1 MRRGKITK
9 QEWIRLA
16 VTVSVIIIAIVKLYP
31 FYPLEEVFDFGLDLQ
46 GGVRLVYAITG
57 ADKMSAEHL
66 QRSIDQVITILTTRV
81 DQFGLADPEIKQMG
95 PDRVLVNLPG
105 VIDRADAER
114 LVGQTAILQ
123 FHNLIRAGVRADS
136 DLGIPGFRERILRD
150 REGIPHLVEREPIL
164 TGAALASA
172 EARIDT
178 APGAVGRFHI
188 ALEFTR
194 EGAEQFIAAL
204 ARRNPGDRIAITLDD
219 IVLSAPQIT
228 ASILDAAARG
238 WRAVIDTTTITG
250 DFSRDEARILAISL
264 RAGALP
270 VELTPIEQETIGPT
284 LGRDSIRRGIIAVV
298 TGFILVLLYM
308 PIYYRFL
315 GLAAVFTLI
324 LTMLIVFGGLAL
336 FGATLTLPGI
346 AGILLTIGMAVDAN
360 VIIFER
366 IKEERCAGKSPRVA
380 VKSGFDRSL
389 SALADANITTLLTA
403 GILIIVGTGP
413 VQGFAITLGIGVLGT
428 LFSAL
433 VASRFLLETTGLAA
447 MGPAPALVEG

>member
-1 MRRGKITK
+1 MRWGKITK
-9 QEWIRLA
+9 KEWIRLA
-16 VTVSVIIIAIVKLYP
+16 VTISIIIIAIINLYP
-31 FYPLEEVFDFGLDLQ
+31 FYPLEDVLDLGLDLK
-46 GGVRLVYAITG
+46 GGVRLVYGIEG
-57 ADKMSAEHL
+57 AEKMPAEEV
-66 QRSIDQVITILTTRV
+66 QRNIEQVITILTTRV
-81 DQFGLADPEIKQMG
+81 DQFGLANPEIKQMG

-105 VIDRADAER
+105 VIDLKDAER
-114 LVGQTAILQ
+114 LVGQTALLLFYNVIT
-123 FHNLIRAGVRADS
+123 AGMRPGD

-150 REGIPHLVEREPIL
+150 REGRPYLVEREPIL

-172 EARIDT
+172 EARIDPT
-178 APGAVGRFHI
+178 PGAIGRFHI

-194 EGAEQFIAAL
+194 EGAQQFIDAL
-204 ARRNPGDRIAITLDD
+204 AGLNPGDRIAITLDD

-228 ASILDAAARG
+228 ASIKEAAARG
-238 WRAVIDTTTITG
+238 VRGIIDSTTITG
-250 DFSRDEARILAISL
+250 NFSRDEARILAISL

-270 VELTPIEQETIGPT
+270 VELVPMEQEMIGPT
-284 LGRDSIRRGIIAVV
+284 LGRDSIRMGIITVV
-298 TGFILVLLYM
+298 TGFILVLIYM

-315 GLAAVFTLI
+315 GLAAVFALI
-324 LTMLIVFGGLAL
+324 LTMLTVFGGLAL
-336 FGATLTLPGI
+336 FDATLTLPGI

-366 IKEERCAGKSPRVA
+366 IKEERQAGKSTRAA
-380 VKSGFDRSL
+380 VKSGFEQSF

-413 VQGFAITLGIGVLGT
+413 VQGFAITLGLGVLGS

-447 MGPAPALVEG
+447 MGMSPALEER

>member
-9 QEWIRLA
+9 KEWIRLA
-16 VTVSVIIIAIVKLYP
+16 VIVSVIIIAIVNLYP
-31 FYPLEEVFDFGLDLQ
+31 FYPLEDVINLGLDLQ
-46 GGVRLVYAITG
+46 GGVRLVYGIEG
-57 ADKMSAEHL
+57 ADEMSAEQL
-66 QRSIDQVITILTTRV
+66 QRDIEQVITILTTRV
-81 DQFGLADPEIKQMG
+81 DQFGLANPEIKQMG
-95 PDRVLVNLPG
+95 TDRVLVNLPG
-105 VIDRADAER
+105 VIDLMEAER

-123 FHNLIRAGVRADS
+123 FHNVITAGVRADS
-136 DLGIPGFRERILRD
+136 DLGVPGFRERILRD
-150 REGIPHLVEREPIL
+150 REGIPYLVEREPIL

-172 EARIDT
+172 AARIDT

-204 ARRNPGDRIAITLDD
+204 AGLNPGDRLAVTLDD
-219 IVLSAPQIT
+219 TVLSAPQIT
-228 ASILDAAARG
+228 ASIKDAAARG

-250 DFSRDEARILAISL
+250 HFSRDEARILAISL

-270 VELTPIEQETIGPT
+270 VELIAMEQEMIGPT
-284 LGRDSIRRGIIAVV
+284 LGRDSIRMGIITVV

-315 GLAAVFTLI
+315 GLAAVFALI

-346 AGILLTIGMAVDAN
+346 AGILLTIGMTVDAN

-366 IKEERCAGKSPRVA
+366 IKEERRAGKSPLAA

-403 GILIIVGTGP
+403 GILIVVGTGP
-413 VQGFAITLGIGVLGT
+413 VQGFAITLGIGVLGS

-433 VASRFLLETTGLAA
+433 VASRFLLETTGLATIVS
-447 MGPAPALVEG
+447 APALEG